1 MPLDDHEQ
9 SSKELLHPYL
19 QVILGLNPTCQ
30 SIFQLFYV
38 HCVSSASNQP
48 FHDIIPNFFMLPYL
62 QEDVFQSVDQAAC
75 DAENAFWSVMQVM
88 GLQSSADRE
97 KGFWIDD
104 TPGDNDE

>member
-1 MPLDDHEQ
+1 
-9 SSKELLHPYL
+9 
-19 QVILGLNPTCQ
+19 
-30 SIFQLFYV
+30 
-38 HCVSSASNQP
+38 
-48 FHDIIPNFFMLPYL
+48 MLPYL

-88 GLQSSADRE
+88 GLQSSVDRE